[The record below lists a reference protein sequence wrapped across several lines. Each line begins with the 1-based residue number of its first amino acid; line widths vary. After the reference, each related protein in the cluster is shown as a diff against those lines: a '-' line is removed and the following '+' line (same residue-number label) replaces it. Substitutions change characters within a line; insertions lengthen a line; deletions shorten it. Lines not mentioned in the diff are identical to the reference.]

1 MFRKI
6 FLAVSLVVSAAPS
19 HAGGSMA
26 PEVRVIV
33 VNPSREISRIDEARR
48 LEKSRREAEKAEAKK
63 RLEAGRQLA
72 KDMERRD
79 RDYKKKMDRRAKD
92 AKRK

>member
-6 FLAVSLVVSAAPS
+6 FLAVSLAVSAVPS

-48 LEKSRREAEKAEAKK
+48 LEKSRREAEKAESKR

-72 KDMERRD
+72 KDAERRNREYQKKLD
-79 RDYKKKMDRRAKD
+79 RQTKA